1 MKILY
6 ATQNAAKVH
15 NMRRRLAGTDIEIV
29 TPADLN
35 LHVEVVE
42 DGASVAENAMKKAL
56 AYAPLAGMP
65 VLAADSGLYIDGLS
79 DDEQPGMFVR
89 RFGGRLMTDDE
100 MIEHYAA
107 LAARLGGRR
116 KAHYVTG
123 LAMIVDGIR
132 FCEEVPENEFL
143 LVSTPNPNRFHTG
156 NPIDVIAIDPATG
169 SYHNDL
175 PDSAFK
181 DAAWV
186 FERAC
191 LEFVT
196 GALGGRTDG

>member
-15 NMRRRLAGTDIEIV
+15 NMRRRLASTDIEIV

-35 LHVEVVE
+35 LYVDVVE
-42 DGASVAENAMKKAL
+42 DGASVSENAMKKAL

-65 VLAADSGLYIDGLS
+65 VLAADSGLYIEGLS
-79 DDEQPGMFVR
+79 EEEQPGMFVR

-100 MIEHYAA
+100 MIVHYAA
-107 LAARLGGRR
+107 LASRLGGAAN
-116 KAHYVTG
+116 AHYVTG
-123 LAMIVDGIR
+123 LAMIVNGKV
-132 FCEEVPENEFL
+132 FCEEVPETEFL
-143 LVSTPNPNRFHTG
+143 LVARPNPNRFHTG
-156 NPIDVIAIDPATG
+156 NPIDVIAIDPLSG

-181 DAAWV
+181 AAAWV

-196 GALGGRTDG
+196 RALGGKTDG